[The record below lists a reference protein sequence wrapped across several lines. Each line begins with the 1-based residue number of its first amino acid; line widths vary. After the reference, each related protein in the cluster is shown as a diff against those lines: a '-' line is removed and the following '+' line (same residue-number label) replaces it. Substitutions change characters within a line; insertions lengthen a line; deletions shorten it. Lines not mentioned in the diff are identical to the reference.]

1 LQRKFLPEVRGDEQ
15 ERRRK
20 KATRAAACRYG
31 ALLYSQ
37 GRRRKKATR
46 AASRDDE
53 QGRRKPI
60 KPGRASLTGVKD
72 IKGKG

>member
-1 LQRKFLPEVRGDEQ
+1 LQRKFLPEVRGDE
-15 ERRRK
+15 
-20 KATRAAACRYG
+20 
-31 ALLYSQ
+31 Q